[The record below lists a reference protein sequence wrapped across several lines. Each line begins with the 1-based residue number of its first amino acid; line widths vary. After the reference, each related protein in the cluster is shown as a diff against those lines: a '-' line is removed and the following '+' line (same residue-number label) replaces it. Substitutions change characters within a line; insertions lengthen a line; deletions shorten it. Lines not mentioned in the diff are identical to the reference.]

1 MTPAFSIEDLT
12 FRYPEQE
19 AAALD
24 GLSLAVNPGEF
35 LVLCGPSGCGKSTLL
50 RQLKTVLAPHGQR
63 AGRILFEGRPLESV
77 GQREQAQRIGFVGQ
91 SPDNQ
96 LVTDKVWHELAFG
109 LGKPWV

>member
-12 FRYPEQE
+12 FHYPGQE

-50 RQLKTVLAPHGQR
+50 RQLKTALAPHGR
-63 AGRILFEGRPLESV
+63 RMGSILFDGRPLEQV
-77 GQREQAQRIGFVGQ
+77 GQRAGHAGAGRLGPAWTTRGPHFVRG
-91 SPDNQ
+91 S
-96 LVTDKVWHELAFG
+96 AA
-109 LGKPWV
+109 